1 MACWEVGAIRLVG
14 TLSEK
19 RKVFFYYHLFF
30 ERWFLITTLMFNL
43 AISTLFTKTCL
54 RDISTIGDKIQ
65 SYDLVFPFHGLL
77 CCCQIQRK
85 GDREGIASSRSIKKR
100 PTFKGPNHLLL
111 LQL

>member
-1 MACWEVGAIRLVG
+1 MGAIRLVG
-14 TLSEK
+14 TLSEEEN
-19 RKVFFYYHLFF
+19 FFYYHLFF

-43 AISTLFTKTCL
+43 AISTS

-100 PTFKGPNHLLL
+100 LTFKGPNHLVL